1 MARDI
6 AAGMEYLHSSN
17 IIHRDLN
24 SNNCLVKEVSRG
36 DIGGVSG
43 ISGVHYLFQDGSV
56 VVADFGLARWNRP
69 EEEHVCRVNSDLS
82 TAEGDSGDSS
92 TTTSSSNDCGM
103 RPRSRQ
109 RRPKS
114 TRKLQRVGSPYWMA
128 PEMLTSSDY
137 DRRVDIFSY
146 G

>member
-43 ISGVHYLFQDGSV
+43 ISGVHHRFRMDQLWLPILAWHDGI
-56 VVADFGLARWNRP
+56 D
-69 EEEHVCRVNSDLS
+69 
-82 TAEGDSGDSS
+82 
-92 TTTSSSNDCGM
+92 
-103 RPRSRQ
+103 Q
-109 RRPKS
+109 RRNMYVES
-114 TRKLQRVGSPYWMA
+114 TRICPQLIIRAIRETHQPLPHLQTTV
-128 PEMLTSSDY
+128 
-137 DRRVDIFSY
+137 V
-146 G
+146 

>member
-1 MARDI
+1 MVYP
-6 AAGMEYLHSSN
+6 G
-17 IIHRDLN
+17 
-24 SNNCLVKEVSRG
+24 LVESQ
-36 DIGGVSG
+36 
-43 ISGVHYLFQDGSV
+43 VHLSLFQDGSV

-82 TAEGDSGDSS
+82 STADHTGDSGDSS

-137 DRRVDIFSY
+137 DKRVDIFSY
-146 G
+146 GEF